1 MRAFEELSEGDRLCF
16 RALTLAARAAH
27 IGNREEE
34 AVTLFRRAEAIAT
47 SNSQLREARWG
58 LLSSLSQMERR
69 SLGSAHVATWGYHP
83 TRP

>member
-34 AVTLFRRAEAIAT
+34 AVTLFRRAG
-47 SNSQLREARWG
+47 QLQRPT
-58 LLSSLSQMERR
+58 LSC
-69 SLGSAHVATWGYHP
+69 GKPVGAY
-83 TRP
+83 